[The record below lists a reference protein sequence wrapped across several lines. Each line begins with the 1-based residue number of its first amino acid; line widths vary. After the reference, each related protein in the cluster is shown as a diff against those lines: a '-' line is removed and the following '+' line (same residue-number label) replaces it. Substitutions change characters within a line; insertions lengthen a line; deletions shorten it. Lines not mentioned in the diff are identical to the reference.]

1 MKTILVSNSSLA
13 AVLKESLADYTC
25 RPTCEAFCFNHPA
38 HMETAERL
46 ATYLKTCEEQN
57 PAEVYLVLADTFGS
71 TAYIETVLL
80 LEKLGIKDRATV
92 YTGASLPMLPQLYDE
107 DELAEDMDAWKK
119 LQPLLR
125 HAA

>member
-13 AVLKESLADYTC
+13 AVLKEALAEYIC
-25 RPTCEAFCFNHPA
+25 CPTCEAFCFKHPA
-38 HMETAERL
+38 HMETSEKL
-46 ATYLKTCEEQN
+46 AVYLKTCEEQN
-57 PAEVYLVLADTFGS
+57 PDEVYLVLADTFDS

-80 LEKLGIKDRATV
+80 LEKLGLSDRATV
-92 YTGASLPMLPQLYDE
+92 YTGVSLPMLLQLYDE
-107 DELAEDMDAWKK
+107 DELAEDMDTWKK